1 MYGTIQTK
9 GTKRKMKK
17 NNTDITFAFFGTPEL
32 AVTILD
38 ELKTVGLVPAVIV
51 TRPDKPKGRGGHSSP
66 PPTKEWAIENDVDA
80 LQPEKIKGEFL
91 EEIKNT
97 EWDVFVVAAYGKI
110 LPKELLDIPKKGTLN
125 VHPSLLPKLRGPSP
139 IRSAIL
145 TDEKETGVSVML
157 LDEEMDHG
165 PIIAQA
171 RVELEEWPPRAA
183 LLEGVLAKEGGQL
196 LAEVLPLWINDE
208 IDSKEQDHSK
218 ATTCS
223 FLKKEDAEI
232 NLADDPYQNL
242 LKIRG
247 YEGWPGAF
255 TFFERNLPGQ
265 TGGKRIRVVITDAHI
280 DTSGALVIDKVIPEG
295 KKEMLSADFERS
307 GATSISR

>member
-1 MYGTIQTK
+1 
-9 GTKRKMKK
+9 MKK
-17 NNTDITFAFFGTPEL
+17 NNTDIRFAFFGTPEI

-51 TRPDKPKGRGGHSSP
+51 TRLDKPKGRGGRSLP
-66 PPTKEWAIENDVDA
+66 PPTKEWAIENNVDV
-80 LQPEKIKGEFL
+80 LQPKKIKGEFL
-91 EEIKNT
+91 EEMKNS

-171 RVELEEWPPRAA
+171 SVALEEWPPKAI
-183 LLEGVLAKEGGQL
+183 LLEGILAKEGGQL
-196 LAEVLPLWINDE
+196 LAEVLPLWIRDE
-208 IDSKEQDHSK
+208 IDSKEQGHEK
-218 ATTCS
+218 ATFCS
-223 FLKKEDAEI
+223 LLKKENAEI
-232 NLADDPYQNL
+232 NLAGDAYQNL
-242 LKIRG
+242 LKIKG

-255 TFFERNLPGQ
+255 TFFARH
-265 TGGKRIRVVITDAHI
+265 GKRIRVVIADAHI
-280 DTSGALVIDKVIPEG
+280 DERGALIIDRVIPEG
-295 KKEMLSADFERS
+295 KREMQYQDFLRS
-307 GATSISR
+307 GATPILDV